1 MFIAT
6 ERRRYFVV
14 VEPIVLSSPLTIP
27 CSTVLLYSSQMKTL
41 LRTLLY
47 LALIVWLG
55 AEIFFPVVA
64 AITFPALKP
73 DTHTAGTIVGE
84 LLRILHGM
92 GIIAGLVIL
101 ALMALAPAWAIY
113 KPHSVLAPMI
123 LVVLMLGCTAY
134 SQYGIIP
141 AMDRDRATAGG
152 AIDTTDVTNPTTVHF
167 NKLHNRSEHVELAIL
182 LLGLAT
188 VVLIAR
194 AESTRV

>member
-1 MFIAT
+1 
-6 ERRRYFVV
+6 
-14 VEPIVLSSPLTIP
+14 
-27 CSTVLLYSSQMKTL
+27 MKTL

-55 AEIFFPVVA
+55 AEIFFPIVA
-64 AITFPALKP
+64 AITFGVLKT

-92 GIIAGLVIL
+92 GIIAGLVVL

-123 LVVLMLGCTAY
+123 LIVMMLGCTAY

-141 AMDRDRATAGG
+141 AMDRDRAAAGG
-152 AIDTTDVTNPTTVHF
+152 AIDTADSTNPTTVHF

-188 VVLIAR
+188 VVLVAR